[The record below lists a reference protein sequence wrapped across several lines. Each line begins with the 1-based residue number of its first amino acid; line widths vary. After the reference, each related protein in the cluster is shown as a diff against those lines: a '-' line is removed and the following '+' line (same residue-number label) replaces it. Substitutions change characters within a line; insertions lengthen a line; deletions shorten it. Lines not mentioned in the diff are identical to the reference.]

1 MAPSSP
7 SHQERHSSR
16 AASDIARICQT
27 IESLVV
33 AFILAFVFR
42 AFVIEAFVIPT
53 GSMANTLHGMHM
65 DFLCPNCGY
74 EYALGW
80 NQRRRQ
86 PRRIV
91 CPNCQTEILNPG
103 KVRRRSGDRILV
115 FKFPF
120 DIGGPL
126 LGPRRWDVVVLK
138 SPADAKTNFI
148 KRLIGL
154 PSEVLEIIDGDIY
167 TAPAENLSPTILA
180 KLSQPPWSRQH
191 LTAAEQEQ
199 LDRQL
204 KIQTKTATAQQSL
217 WFVVYDQ
224 DYPPT
229 KPRRLGDRM
238 AWQPLDPRRSA
249 WLQHRRELVFD
260 GLDKPLD
267 QLLFVARQPTDSYAY
282 NGQRGQPQQPV
293 SDLRFQTV
301 LIPHAGQGFL
311 SIQISKQQDVFALQ
325 LHFDGLAELVHLQP
339 QKNGRLEEVESLT
352 THLPPLRPG
361 QAVRIAFSNVDHVA
375 RFELDG
381 QEKLAMPWPADT
393 ELVRQRRRD
402 SVPPE
407 IVIAA
412 TDAKFVLRHVKLE
425 RDVYYRSPLI
435 QEPRDPDTNA
445 VNQSFMDAPG
455 WGTAGHPI
463 YLRSD
468 EYFVLGDNSP
478 ESKDSRLWWYA
489 CDLLTPTKP
498 LRQLMVQHRQNLS
511 ADQPLSPDQS
521 EQVARH
527 ISDLRRTLQRAGS
540 SRRTELI
547 DTLDQIAQTI
557 DRQYLPAA
565 AGDHPSRALSILSQL
580 QQRLATLDWQYYHLG
595 TVPQDQLIGR
605 AFFVYWP
612 AGVAPFERAWGII
625 PNIGRMRLV
634 R

>member
-1 MAPSSP
+1 MAQSLPTPQKRRSSP
-7 SHQERHSSR
+7 
-16 AASDIARICQT
+16 AGSDVARICQT

-42 AFVIEAFVIPT
+42 AFVVEAFVIPT
-53 GSMANTLHGMHM
+53 GSMANTLYGMHM

-74 EYALGW
+74 EYPLGW

-138 SPADAKTNFI
+138 SPADGKTNFI

-167 TAPAENLSPTILA
+167 TAPAPSLNPTILD
-180 KLSQPPWSRQH
+180 KLSRPPWSGQH

-217 WFVVYDQ
+217 WFMVYDQ
-224 DYPPT
+224 DYPQT
-229 KPRRLGDRM
+229 KRPRLGDRM
-238 AWQPLDPRRSA
+238 AWEPLDTRRSA
-249 WLQHRRELVFD
+249 WIQHHRELVFD
-260 GLDKPLD
+260 GLGKPLD

-301 LIPHAGQGFL
+301 LIPHAGHGYL
-311 SIQISKQQDVFALQ
+311 TMRMSKQQDVFALQ

-339 QKNGRLEEVESLT
+339 HKNGRLEEVESLT
-352 THLPPLRPG
+352 THLPPLSPG
-361 QAVRIAFSNVDHVA
+361 RAVRIAFSNADHLA

-381 QEKLAMPWPADT
+381 REKLAMPWPADAG
-393 ELVRQRRRD
+393 LVRRRRRD

-412 TDAKFVLRHVKLE
+412 TDANFVLRHIKLE
-425 RDVYYRSPLI
+425 RDVYYRSPVI
-435 QEPRDPDTNA
+435 REPRDPDTNT
-445 VNQSFMDAPG
+445 VNQLFMDEPG

-463 YLRSD
+463 YLRSG

-489 CDLLTPTKP
+489 CELFTPTKP
-498 LRQLMVQHRQNLS
+498 LRQLLAQHRQDLL
-511 ADQPLSPDQS
+511 ADPPLSPDQS
-521 EQVARH
+521 EQLARH
-527 ISDLRRTLQRAGS
+527 LSDLRRTLKRTDPN
-540 SRRTELI
+540 RRTELI
-547 DTLDQIAQTI
+547 ETLDRITQTI

-565 AGDHPSRALSILSQL
+565 AGDEPSHALSILSQL
-580 QQRLATLDWQYYHLG
+580 KHRLATLDWQYYHLG

-625 PNIGRMRLV
+625 PNVGRMRLV